1 MSACPSCGTT
11 APAEAR
17 FCPRCG
23 AALPSVEGASDPFIG
38 RVVQNYRVMSVI
50 GAGGMGKVYRAEQV
64 KLKRPVCLKTLLPHL
79 ANDPTLV
86 QRFELEGVA
95 TAAIRH
101 PNIVQVMDFGQLDD
115 RTLYIAM
122 EYVDGKTLREVLRQ
136 EAPVPL
142 TRALTIVQQMLSGLA
157 EAHANNIVHRD
168 LKPSNVLM
176 SRLRD
181 GTDLVKLVDFGIAKI
196 LGADPEPG
204 KQLTR
209 TGMMVGT
216 PGYMAPEQMLGERIE
231 PTTDL
236 YSVGV
241 ILWELLTGQKLFGR
255 VEEAELA
262 RRHLTM
268 PAPSPSSVSRVPLP
282 PELDE
287 IVLRALE
294 KRPERRYQSA
304 MEFTRALD
312 ALEAGTRTR
321 AALSGLTPMPA
332 PALSPPQGPSPA
344 TGQVP
349 VAGTAHG
356 THQATGFGTLSS
368 LTHLRG
374 AVPEKLLTYTASL
387 ATMVGE
393 RRQLTVA
400 YSEVGVTRGPDTG
413 DAAAMRTATGA
424 MLQELQDLGLKLGG
438 VTMRLPGNALALAF
452 GLGDEEDSGVGA
464 AMRFALEGAQ
474 RVGEASTRLP
484 RPMTLRVGLH
494 SGTAEDAVLAE
505 RAFES
510 QGVEELLSVARRLAS
525 LAQPGRPLATRPV
538 QKRTAERIAWTERP
552 SLTGDDVGPLFEAS
566 ELRERK
572 VTLEPTVGRAA
583 ELGYVHQLL
592 EQVAASRPGG
602 FLFVGGPGS
611 GKSRLLEAAAQRA
624 LERRVTVARAR
635 GGRFGGASAFD
646 VVRQLVHSLSAPSA
660 SDDAADATRDTLAGL
675 QKLNVPTAD
684 IERLESLL
692 GSRGQKGGGGAT
704 AEENQH
710 LDRAVLLEL
719 FRTVAKGHRLLI
731 LVDDAHAADAASL
744 ELLTEFI
751 ARAAGLGV
759 GIIGTA
765 RAGSSEVLGQLKR
778 FELGPL
784 SRADVQQLIA
794 GRLSGGAPA
803 EPLVDLVF
811 ERSDGN
817 PLFAREIALTLAES
831 GAAKLVG
838 GQWQLAGKLEELPD
852 SLAALMSSRIDRL
865 SAQAR
870 LLLRFGAIAGRTF
883 PVPLVTAA
891 VDAPLDVHA
900 AISECVHRGI
910 LSPAPNQR
918 EAYYFNQA
926 LMQDAMVA
934 RVPPVDRK
942 AVHLRLAEAIERGT
956 TSGSENPLEAMARH
970 FQGADQPRKAVKY
983 LKLAAD
989 DLRER
994 RAWAAAVEAY
1004 RQCLSLFAAHALGTG
1019 QVSDAAAQN
1028 LLDIVAAAASAQLMI
1043 APAEVLG
1050 LVDSALS
1057 RVPDS
1062 KAPLSRA
1069 EVLRQRALAQ
1079 QRLTR
1084 LAEAEADLQK
1094 AVALAPPTSA
1104 PQLAASLRADLASV
1118 LEARGNLNTAA
1129 RLLVEGLS
1137 WLSNKK
1143 LEDKHL
1149 LWQYLNHLGRLH
1161 VRLNKLTEAGEFF
1174 DSARAQAKL
1183 VQSVLGESRVVSNLA
1198 VLAAQRKDVGQAMA
1212 LFDEA
1217 RQLAEEAG
1225 DRLGVLRARYN
1236 RARMQL
1242 SLRPEEAK
1250 VELKSVAEAARS
1262 LGWREG
1268 EALAVQALTPA
1279 R

>member
-11 APAEAR
+11 APADAR
-17 FCPRCG
+17 FCQRCG
-23 AALPSVEGASDPFIG
+23 AALPSVEGATDPYIG
-38 RVVQNYRVMSVI
+38 RVVQNYRIMSVI

-122 EYVDGKTLREVLRQ
+122 EYVEGKTLREVLRQ
-136 EAPVPL
+136 ESPVTL
-142 TRALTIVQQMLSGLA
+142 SRALTIVQQMLSGLA

-196 LGADPEPG
+196 LGQESEG

-216 PGYMAPEQMLGERIE
+216 PGYMAPEQMLGEAVA

-241 ILWELLTGQKLFGR
+241 IFWELLTGQKLFGR

-282 PELDE
+282 PEVDE
-287 IVLRALE
+287 IILRALE
-294 KRPERRYQSA
+294 KRPERRYQTA
-304 MEFTRALD
+304 MEFARALD
-312 ALEAGTRTR
+312 ALEAGTRLR
-321 AALSGLTPMPA
+321 SSVSGLTPMPS
-332 PALSPPQGPSPA
+332 PALSPPQGHPVHAPA
-344 TGQVP
+344 TG
-349 VAGTAHG
+349 HG
-356 THQATGFGTLSS
+356 THQSTGFGTLGS

-400 YSEVGVTRGPDTG
+400 YGEVATPKGPDV
-413 DAAAMRTATGA
+413 DAAAMRAATST

-464 AMRFALEGAQ
+464 AMRFALEGTQ
-474 RVGEASTRLP
+474 RVGEASARLP

-494 SGTAEDAVLAE
+494 SGAAEDAVLAE

-510 QGVEELLSVARRLAS
+510 QGVEELLAVARRLAS
-525 LAQPGRPLATRPV
+525 LAQPGRPLATRTV
-538 QKRTAERIAWTERP
+538 QKRTAERITWAERP
-552 SLTGDDVGPLFEAS
+552 SLAGDDLGPLYEAS

-572 VTLEPTVGRAA
+572 VTLEPMVGRAV
-583 ELGYVHQLL
+583 ELDYVNKLLDQLV
-592 EQVAASRPGG
+592 ESRPGG
-602 FLFVGGPGS
+602 FLFVGGPGA

-646 VVRQLVHSLSAPSA
+646 VVRQLVHSLSAPSV
-660 SDDAADATRDTLAGL
+660 ADESADSTRTTLAGL
-675 QKLNVPTAD
+675 QKLHVPQAD
-684 IERLESLL
+684 IERLETLL
-692 GSRGQKGGGGAT
+692 GSQAQRASSGAT
-704 AEENQH
+704 AEENQN

-719 FRTVAKGHRLLI
+719 FRTVSKRHRLLI
-731 LVDDAHAADAASL
+731 LVDDAHLADAPSL
-744 ELLTEFI
+744 ELLTDVI
-751 ARAAGLGV
+751 SRAGGLGV
-759 GIIGTA
+759 GIVAAA
-765 RAGSSEVLGQLKR
+765 RAGSSDVLGQLKR
-778 FELGPL
+778 FELGAL
-784 SRADVQQLIA
+784 TRSEVQQLVA
-794 GRLSGGAPA
+794 GRLPGGPPSAQ
-803 EPLVDLVF
+803 LVDLVF

-817 PLFAREIALTLAES
+817 PLFAREIALTLVES
-831 GAAKLVG
+831 GAARQVG
-838 GQWQLAGKLEELPD
+838 TEWQLQGKLDELPD
-852 SLAALMSSRIDRL
+852 SLAALMSSRLDRL

-918 EAYYFNQA
+918 DAYHFNQA

-934 RVPPVDRK
+934 RITPVDRK

-956 TSGSENPLEAMARH
+956 TAGAENALEAMARH

-989 DLRER
+989 DMRER

-1004 RQCLSLFAAHALGTG
+1004 RQCLTLFAQHAMGSG
-1019 QVSDAAAQN
+1019 PVADATAQH
-1028 LLDIVAAAASAQLMI
+1028 LLDIVALAASAQLMI
-1043 APAEVLG
+1043 GPAEVVG
-1050 LVDSALS
+1050 MVDSALA

-1062 KAPLSRA
+1062 KAPQGRA
-1069 EVLRQRALAQ
+1069 EVLRQRALAL

-1084 LAEAEADLQK
+1084 LPEAEADLQK
-1094 AVALAPPTSA
+1094 AVSLVPAASA

-1118 LEARGNLNTAA
+1118 LEARGDLNTAA
-1129 RLLVEGLS
+1129 KLLVEGLS
-1137 WLSNKK
+1137 WLSNRK

-1149 LWQYLNHLGRLH
+1149 LWQYLNQLGRIH
-1161 VRLNKLTEAGEFF
+1161 VRLGKLVEAGEFF
-1174 DSARAQAKL
+1174 DSARNQAK
-1183 VQSVLGESRVVSNLA
+1183 VVHSVLGESRVVSNLA
-1198 VLAAQRKDVGQAMA
+1198 VLAASRKDVGQAMTM
-1212 LFDEA
+1212 FDEA

-1242 SLRPEEAK
+1242 TVRPEEAK
-1250 VELKSVAEAARS
+1250 VELKAVADEARA

-1268 EALAVQALTPA
+1268 EALAVQAMTPA